1 MEEEFLE
8 DQQPRQRY
16 ISGLVTVLLVLTVAL
31 CLYMVVQVLS
41 KGYAS
46 IGGVMM
52 FRVVT
57 GSMEPTIPTGAL
69 MMARQVDIH
78 SIVENDIICFRSQET
93 QIWGKIVTHRVV
105 EVLQSGEGRLLLETR
120 GDANLVS
127 DVYYVTSDNFV
138 GKVIWYTGEGN
149 MLASVFSFFT
159 NKIGFLACIVFPC
172 LLLAALILKDCVKN
186 IRGELAE
193 ALRELEEPE
202 QTDPMLSMTPEEYE
216 EMYQRIRAEL
226 IKELMEG
233 AQVSQ
238 TE

>member
-1 MEEEFLE
+1 
-8 DQQPRQRY
+8 
-16 ISGLVTVLLVLTVAL
+16 
-31 CLYMVVQVLS
+31 
-41 KGYAS
+41 
-46 IGGVMM
+46 
-52 FRVVT
+52 
-57 GSMEPTIPTGAL
+57 
-69 MMARQVDIH
+69 
-78 SIVENDIICFRSQET
+78 
-93 QIWGKIVTHRVV
+93 
-105 EVLQSGEGRLLLETR
+105 
-120 GDANLVS
+120 
-127 DVYYVTSDNFV
+127 
-138 GKVIWYTGEGN
+138 

-186 IRGELAE
+186 IRGELAA